1 MQCRL
6 RLAFTRDKVKGFRL
20 SQSQSVIVR
29 VEDVLNHVIE
39 LLSLGDVTACHR
51 APVPGRNA
59 PDVVE
64 PLCTRASM
72 GANNGWIRDYGCPS
86 IQLVSDPIVVSAH

>member
-1 MQCRL
+1 MQYRL
-6 RLAFTRDKVKGFRL
+6 RLAFTRDKIKGFRL

-72 GANNGWIRDYGCPS
+72 GANNGWIRDYGC
-86 IQLVSDPIVVSAH
+86 VSV